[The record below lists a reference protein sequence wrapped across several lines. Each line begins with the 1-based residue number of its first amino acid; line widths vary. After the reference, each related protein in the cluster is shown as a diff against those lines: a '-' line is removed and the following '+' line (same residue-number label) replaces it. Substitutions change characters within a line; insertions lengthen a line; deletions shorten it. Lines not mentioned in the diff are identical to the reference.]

1 MSDDE
6 GVMPFQVVQDATLT
20 RRSHRQSGK
29 GALGT
34 WWFGCGE
41 PGNREQPHFRNER
54 VRQIMVGRGECESA
68 LKLHQPRK
76 GRHRKCQGQNRDLG
90 NPTVRD
96 RRGASGNV
104 TMGAGL
110 RPRAKVLEQPPD
122 PNVRAPELYP
132 DSCENTP

>member
-1 MSDDE
+1 
-6 GVMPFQVVQDATLT
+6 VI
-20 RRSHRQSGK
+20 
-29 GALGT
+29 
-34 WWFGCGE
+34 
-41 PGNREQPHFRNER
+41 EQ
-54 VRQIMVGRGECESA
+54 GECESA

-110 RPRAKVLEQPPD
+110 RPRTKVLELPPD
-122 PNVRAPELYP
+122 PNVRAPEIYP
-132 DSCENTP
+132 DLLFAQELEKASELHITQLRSNRGNVF